1 MGGDMRRKAGP
12 ITKKAPGDRP
22 LSFEEVGR
30 FASLIMKR
38 ASEGKV
44 TDLPPSAMKEIV
56 AILRKRH
63 PPGFLASIDPSSAK
77 SFVTRIA
84 RTLEK
89 GEVRVRVVDFGEST
103 GFPRE
108 NARPIYEVLLV
119 DRGGK
124 LLWEGKKGLL
134 SGGGATATMFIT
146 SAFFE
151 VTRSRPH
158 LLLQTI
164 LHPVLEWILGFPHM
178 VAVLCESSYNAAPSG
193 PEGEEVSDLNRFI
206 AEEAGRERDFT
217 YFDRIL
223 GTSYEPDEFRMEEL
237 ASRFASDESRMR
249 EVVLRANAMG
259 SKFRRL
265 MEKILTTVKE
275 EIAREG
281 ITQART
287 ALDEG
292 DSERALTFLRK
303 LLADPDSDVG
313 IREEAGTLVDVA
325 IRSYALD
332 ADPAYEGLRLENGE
346 IRVDHLSFR
355 KAREFAKLL
364 AESITLV
371 RRTLDATGPPGG
383 EARETDPHGENGVRR
398 IIHVLPD
405 LERPS
410 AKFIDGHDRVH
421 WVFNKSFV
429 DALLSGKAS
438 GNAPLGIPAVMAC
451 RFVRDGVFPD
461 EKLKIDRQ
469 FAVAV
474 KGAVEGYRFYQ
485 SLPESAREEMAA
497 FHESSGTVDPLYR
510 LFLSLGEE
518 THPARASH
526 LIRRAVAITH
536 SYNYVRYP
544 ETPLAGKV
552 IVITGGGTGMGRALA
567 LEAAIQGANVVIT
580 GRRPRPLEETKAD
593 MDDLIRHLGLTNQTL
608 IVQGDASDPKY
619 VGEMFDRI
627 EREFGR
633 IDILYNNAGVS
644 GPVEFGSVYQE
655 EHFEQYREA
664 VGIHLTGSWL
674 ASLEAARIME
684 NQPGGGL
691 IVMIGTFYCESIHRH
706 VMHAYPGRLPYT
718 SAQSAKL
725 ALGDYL
731 AWMFAERGITVVS
744 LNPSAVS
751 TERIQRGSGVF
762 DKGSRARARVGRKV
776 SPETLE
782 KDTLERTVGREFVL
796 PRDFARVALEMHEI
810 AFRRTEGGQRI
821 PLGGVTYEQPP
832 GVLPSA
838 AILSRYPDM
847 VGKVALVSIHR
858 PKGSDIPLFE
868 TTVRALGRAGANI
881 VLAGDRAGNLERLA
895 LQVNSGGGEGMATVS
910 SASLGNPLEIQ
921 ELFDG
926 LPRID
931 LLLHFTGS
939 VDWKRP
945 LTNLPFEEWTA
956 TVDQF
961 GIIPRL
967 LCWQAE
973 RRMDRDGVDGTIVLV
988 GPDLSGV
995 PSVRER
1001 NLVQV
1006 FQAMLRPAVA
1016 TESMERALMRKAQ
1029 AEGASPSHVSSINIG
1044 LILPGR
1050 SDGRNKQADPAKT
1063 AATILWLLDEGKKVS
1078 GAAVLPDE
1086 QNSLARLPGEPEELP
1101 DSMAGKVVVVT
1112 GGIRN
1117 LGKQI
1122 SLRFAAEQAT
1132 VAIASRRPAPGLLTG
1147 AEADQAEA
1155 ALDEADATLS
1165 AMRSRG
1171 GRSLWI
1177 DADISRPQK
1186 VQAVIEETRN
1196 RFGRID
1202 ALVNN
1207 AGAGGDF
1214 SLVGDVLREHRNS
1227 WDSVL
1232 RSNFLGPWVA
1242 ISLLRDIM
1250 RNQVGGGT
1258 IVNVSTHYADHPY
1271 LFRTIYTV
1279 SKILIKSLTQAL
1291 RDSLAANNIAMT
1303 DVAPSLIAGPRMD
1316 WVMRNYAVKFAE
1328 QFDRIPGIS
1337 AAEAKALQER
1347 FVSSFDRSLPADRRE
1362 KAASSFLSAVG
1373 ASRLPKGTRGEMES
1387 WYAKVREWFRSTVPD
1402 APPTNG
1408 QVADAVLYG
1417 VKNARFLED
1426 RFIGVTTLPP
1436 FSTFPPIHAP
1446 RRRTLA
1452 NETFLVL
1459 SVGSAG
1465 KDNSAPASVAASL
1478 MRAGARVTS
1487 LRESAAG
1494 DGRVEITR
1502 PAQGAGRSGGKKPH
1516 ETLSRE
1522 LDLSDPRILEPWLD
1536 NALLGGPIPAGAVLF
1551 LGTTAADRDLL
1562 SFSSGEREN
1571 FLRHLSKSLSL
1582 FSESARTVRE
1592 DGHVVVVIPPP
1603 STEEG
1608 QVVRAAVR
1616 QIVRTALAEQH
1627 FLFLGKPVRFSL
1639 ISLPAA
1645 DRDQEIAHKIVD
1657 ILAGQAPTE
1666 IESVPVGRPR
1676 P

>member
-1 MGGDMRRKAGP
+1 MRETSAP
-12 ITKKAPGDRP
+12 ISKKAPGDRQ
-22 LSFEEVGR
+22 LSFEEIGR
-30 FASLIMKR
+30 FSSLIMGA

-44 TDLPPSAMKEIV
+44 ADLPPSALKEIASV
-56 AILRKRH
+56 LRKRK
-63 PPGFLASIDPSSAK
+63 PPAFLASIDPSTAK
-77 SFVTRIA
+77 TFGSRIA

-89 GEVRVRVVDFGEST
+89 GEVRLRVVDLGEKT

-108 NARPIYEVLLV
+108 NARPVYEVLLV

-134 SGGGATATMFIT
+134 SGGGATATIFLT
-146 SAFFE
+146 SALLE
-151 VTRSRPH
+151 KTRSRPL

-178 VAVLCESSYNAAPSG
+178 VAVLCESAYNASPPG
-193 PEGEEVSDLNRFI
+193 PEADEVSDLNRFI
-206 AEEAGRERDFT
+206 AVEAGRERDFA

-237 ASRFASDESRMR
+237 HARFGPDEAKTAEIVSRAR
-249 EVVLRANAMG
+249 AMG
-259 SKFRRL
+259 TNYRKL
-265 MEKILTTVKE
+265 VEGILTTVKE
-275 EIAREG
+275 EIAREA
-281 ITQART
+281 IAQARK

-292 DSERALTFLRK
+292 DSERALTCLRK
-303 LLADPDSDVG
+303 LLADPG
-313 IREEAGTLVDVA
+313 TEGRIREEAGTLVGMA

-332 ADPAYEGLRLENGE
+332 TDPAYEGLRMENGE
-346 IRVDHLSFR
+346 IRVDALSGR
-355 KAREFAKLL
+355 KAKEFAQLL
-364 AESITLV
+364 NESIGVV
-371 RRTLDATGPPGG
+371 RTTRDAMGQQAAG
-383 EARETDPHGENGVRR
+383 EEGTDPLGKSGVPR
-398 IIHVLPD
+398 IIHVIPD

-421 WVFNKSFV
+421 WVFAKAFAE
-429 DALLSGKAS
+429 ALLSGRAS
-438 GNAPLGIPAVMAC
+438 GRAPLGIPAIMAC
-451 RFVRDGVFPD
+451 RFVRDGAFPD

-485 SLPESAREEMAA
+485 ALPASAREEMAA
-497 FHESSGTVDPLYR
+497 FHDASGMVDPLYR

-526 LIRRAVAITH
+526 LIRRAVARTH

-580 GRRPRPLEETKAD
+580 GRRPHPLEETKAD
-593 MDDLIRHLGLTNQTL
+593 TEDLIRHLGLTNQIL
-608 IVQGDASDPKY
+608 IVQGDVSDPKY

-633 IDILYNNAGVS
+633 IDVLYNNAGVS

-655 EHFEQYREA
+655 EHFEEYREA

-674 ASLEAARIME
+674 ASLEAARVME
-684 NQPGGGL
+684 NQPGGGV
-691 IVMIGTFYCESIHRH
+691 IVMVGTFYSESIHRH
-706 VMHAYPGRLPYT
+706 VLHAYPGRLPYT

-731 AWMFAERGITVVS
+731 AWMLAEKNITVLS
-744 LNPSAVS
+744 LNPAAVS
-751 TERIQRGSGVF
+751 TDRIQRGAGVF

-776 SPETLE
+776 SPEALE
-782 KDTLERTVGREFVL
+782 RDTLDRTVGREFVL
-796 PRDFARVALEMHEI
+796 PRDFARVALELQGI

-832 GVLPSA
+832 GIFPSPA
-838 AILSRYPDM
+838 VLSRHPDM
-847 VGKVALVSIHR
+847 VGKIALVTLHH
-858 PKGSDIPLFE
+858 PKGSDISLFE
-868 TTVRALGRAGANI
+868 ASVRALGRAGASM
-881 VLAGDRAGNLERLA
+881 VLAGGRSEDLDRLS
-895 LQVNSGGGEGMATVS
+895 LQINSAGGEGMATVYPVN
-910 SASLGNPLEIQ
+910 LGNPSEVQ

-945 LTNLPFEEWTA
+945 LTAFPFEDWTA

-961 GIIPRL
+961 GYVPRL

-973 RRMDRDGVDGTIVLV
+973 RRMDRDGVDGTIVIV

-995 PSVRER
+995 PSIRER

-1016 TESMERALMRKAQ
+1016 TESMERALMRKSQ
-1029 AEGASPSHVSSINIG
+1029 AEGTSPSHVSEINIG

-1050 SDGRNKQADPAKT
+1050 TDGRNKQADPART
-1063 AATILWLLDEGKKVS
+1063 AASVLWLLDEGKKVS
-1078 GAAVLPDE
+1078 GAALLPDE
-1086 QNSLARLPGEPEELP
+1086 QNSIARLPEEPKAMP
-1101 DSMAGKVVVVT
+1101 GSMAGKVVAVT

-1117 LGKQI
+1117 LGKEI
-1122 SLRFAAEQAT
+1122 SLRFAAEKAT
-1132 VAIASRRPAPGLLTG
+1132 VVIASRRPSPAGLTG
-1147 AEADQAEA
+1147 EEAGRAKADLGA
-1155 ALDEADATLS
+1155 ADASLS
-1165 AMRSRG
+1165 AMRSLG
-1171 GRSLWI
+1171 ARSLWI
-1177 DADISRPQK
+1177 DVDVSRPQK
-1186 VQAVIEETRN
+1186 VRALIEETRN

-1202 ALVNN
+1202 AFVNN

-1214 SLVGDVLREHRNS
+1214 SLIGDVLREHRKS
-1227 WDSVL
+1227 WDAVL
-1232 RSNFLGPWVA
+1232 RSNFLGPWHA
-1242 ISLLRDIM
+1242 ISLLRDVM
-1250 RNQVGGGT
+1250 RKQEEGGV

-1279 SKILIKSLTQAL
+1279 SKILLKSLTQAL
-1291 RDSLAANNIAMT
+1291 RDTLAADNIVMA

-1328 QFDRIPGIS
+1328 QFERIPGMP
-1337 AAEAKALQER
+1337 AAEARSLQDL
-1347 FVSSFDRSLPADRRE
+1347 FVRSFDRSLPPDKRDR
-1362 KAASSFLSAVG
+1362 AASSFLSAVG
-1373 ASRLPKGTRGEMES
+1373 ASRLPRAARAQMES
-1387 WYAKVREWFRSTVPD
+1387 WYARALEWFRSTVPD

-1408 QVADAVLYG
+1408 QVADAVLFG

-1426 RFIGVTTLPP
+1426 RFLGVTTLPP
-1436 FSTFPPIHAP
+1436 FTSFPPVPAVKK
-1446 RRRTLA
+1446 RSLA
-1452 NETFLVL
+1452 GETFLLL
-1459 SVGSAG
+1459 SVG
-1465 KDNSAPASVAASL
+1465 ASGNGTSVASSFAASL
-1478 MRAGARVTS
+1478 ARSGARVIS
-1487 LRESAAG
+1487 LRESPTEP
-1494 DGRVEITR
+1494 GRVDITR
-1502 PAQGAGRSGGKKPH
+1502 PAKETGRGAGTRSP

-1522 LDLSDPRILEPWLD
+1522 LDVSDPRILEPWLD
-1536 NALLGGPIPAGAVLF
+1536 NSLLGGPSPAGAILI
-1551 LGTTAADRDLL
+1551 LGTTAADR
-1562 SFSSGEREN
+1562 SFLGFSPEEKEN
-1571 FLRHLSKSLSL
+1571 FLSHLSKSLSV
-1582 FSESARTVRE
+1582 FAESTRAVQE
-1592 DGHVVVVIPPP
+1592 DGHVVVVMPPP

-1608 QVVRAAVR
+1608 QVMRAAAR
-1616 QIVRTALAEQH
+1616 QMVRTSLAEQH
-1627 FLFLGKPVRFSL
+1627 FLFLGKPVRLSL
-1639 ISLPAA
+1639 LTSPGGRE
-1645 DRDQEIAHKIVD
+1645 DRDFLRNVAD
-1657 ILAGQAPTE
+1657 ILSGQAAPE
-1666 IESVPVGRPR
+1666 IEPVPLGRPR